1 LLTEA
6 TNSQRAQRLGAIQP
20 TPSVD
25 SKSQLSEASNQPRL
39 GVSHPTP
46 SVELLLKSASKAAHP
61 RLGIQHSRPSWRLP
75 PSSSK
80 PRISTQQGHA
90 QAPDTPRL
98 GVGSS

>member
-6 TNSQRAQRLGAIQP
+6 TNSQRAQCLGAIQP

-25 SKSQLSEASNQPRL
+25 SKSQLSEASSQPRL
-39 GVSHPTP
+39 SVSHPTP
-46 SVELLLKSASKAAHP
+46 SMELLLKTASKAAHP
-61 RLGIQHSRPSWRLP
+61 RLGVQHPRPAWRLP
-75 PSSSK
+75 LSSSK
-80 PRISTQQGHA
+80 LRISTQQGHA